1 MEMCL
6 NFDFFDLMVLFVKYN
21 LLYFFVFCD
30 AWCLTKKPLNLLC
43 FLAVFCVYEVNKNN
57 MKNEDFSNETWV

>member
-6 NFDFFDLMVLFVKYN
+6 NFDFFDLMVFFVKYN

-30 AWCLTKKPLNLLC
+30 TWVFDEKTVEFAMFSCC
-43 FLAVFCVYEVNKNN
+43 FCVYEVNKNN